1 MLTEKQIQLLKS
13 AARPRYI
20 HGKENPMFGREN
32 KFLDE
37 VITRI
42 KEANPQSFLTPS
54 ELSKRVFFH
63 KPKDAINPK
72 HQVVY
77 ARYVTPYLGDRL

>member
-1 MLTEKQIQLLKS
+1 MLTERQIKKLKA

-37 VITRI
+37 VITQI
-42 KEANPQSFLTPS
+42 KEENPQSFLTSS

-77 ARYVTPYLGDRL
+77 ASYVTPYISDRI